1 MATDLFVSNP
11 YFYRTMYSLLK
22 NKSIRKFG
30 FRLLVVLTIFFG
42 VKLTIDHSGEDG
54 LFNPSSLFYF
64 SSALFLTL
72 LTWEVNDWL
81 IKRQLKT
88 NNGLDFQSS
97 FKILALTFVFLA
109 PVSALVYYLGIYEL
123 DHICQINVS
132 DKGLQFRVDWFR
144 ALLLGLT
151 IIVFNIFYF
160 STRQKKDL
168 ELKMDQLQK
177 EIMTSKYKSLKSQ
190 ISPHFLFNSLNT
202 LTSLMYEDRDMASD
216 FVTRLASSYRYIL
229 DNKEADV
236 VSLEK
241 ELAFL
246 DSYIFMMNV
255 RHTDSVIIETQIGVV
270 ASDYSIPTLSLQ
282 MLVEN
287 AMKHNYFSN
296 ERPMH
301 IKVYT
306 VGTIALVVENTLR
319 KRELEE
325 ESTQLGIKNI
335 QKRYS
340 FYTRQQVAV
349 EESDDYFRVTMP
361 LLDRTALES
370 PILSVS

>member
-1 MATDLFVSNP
+1 MLRIFQ
-11 YFYRTMYSLLK
+11 

-30 FRLLVVLTIFFG
+30 FRFLVVLVIFFG
-42 VKLTIDHSGEDG
+42 VKLTINHGEEEA
-54 LFNPSSLFYF
+54 LFNPASLFYF

-72 LTWEVNDWL
+72 FTWEINDFL

-88 NNGLDFQSS
+88 RTGLDFQNSL
-97 FKILALTFVFLA
+97 KILAMTMVFLV
-109 PVSALVYYLGIYEL
+109 PVSAFVYYLGIYEL
-123 DHICQINVS
+123 DHICQINAA
-132 DKGLQFRVDWFR
+132 DKGLQFRVDWIR

-151 IIVFNIFYF
+151 IIVFNSFYF
-160 STRQKKDL
+160 ATKQKKDL

-202 LTSLMYEDRDMASD
+202 LTSLMYEDRDIASD

-241 ELAFL
+241 ELGFL
-246 DSYIFMMNV
+246 DSFIFMMNV
-255 RHTDSVIIETQIGVV
+255 RHTDSIRIETKIGVG

-296 ERPMH
+296 EKPMH

-306 VGTIALVVENTLR
+306 VGKIALVVENTLR
-319 KRELEE
+319 KRELKE

-340 FYTRQQVAV
+340 FYTNQQVTV
-349 EESDDYFRVTMP
+349 ESDDSCFRVTMP
-361 LLDRTALES
+361 LLDRSVLES
-370 PILSVS
+370 PVLTVSG